1 MNDVKTYRLESS
13 CFLLIRT
20 IKLLLCLLVRVDFV
34 GLVVVVVSTAF
45 AKSTKTHGK
54 ISLPIRIVHG
64 KNEETRDS
72 SKTSSQHIN
81 VRDKEE
87 NSDCS
92 HSFRCCDNATT
103 NKNNKYQYQCTAQ
116 LYRRME
122 SL

>member
-87 NSDCS
+87 NSDCY
-92 HSFRCCDNATT
+92 CDNEQRIT
-103 NKNNKYQYQCTAQ
+103 K
-116 LYRRME
+116 
-122 SL
+122 